1 MNAPDVAFLGVCDRA
16 IQITNGELYSTKQ
29 NILGLKS
36 VIMSSIYPLNIS
48 GLHLVFAVYDP
59 FNFKP
64 ARIVFLSSS
73 GEEQL
78 CIDIN
83 LLQTN
88 DSSLEN
94 KVDPETINDKNIF
107 CTPTANIIF
116 QNQYPVWSLLTME
129 INNTGFAIEKPGQY
143 KVILRRED
151 FEVSLGCLSF
161 GYVPAEP
168 LTEDR
173 VAAIKSNPNAARAIK
188 VSISCNKCN
197 RKLSV
202 YCAIERKKEE
212 EVDGVMWYKDLTDS
226 YLCKC
231 KKTIIDLKYLRN
243 LHVLLGE
250 PMGINNEI
258 SFTKF
263 YELDSLNK
271 IYHQFN
277 SLVSQDPTEE
287 KLQLCLENNPIILHQ
302 FSPRKIFFKSPILT
316 KYNTDI
322 VILNHKK
329 ELLLIE
335 LEKSGTRL
343 LTKNGG
349 IASALQ
355 HPLDQVRDWL
365 HMTDEHRIA
374 VLECI
379 GLKSEEVSSVK
390 GIVIAGRDLGYEP
403 EHLRKLKWTDF
414 GRINFFTYND
424 LLGSLS
430 TLINTFGNI

>member
-188 VSISCNKCN
+188 VSIS
-197 RKLSV
+197 
-202 YCAIERKKEE
+202 
-212 EVDGVMWYKDLTDS
+212 
-226 YLCKC
+226 
-231 KKTIIDLKYLRN
+231 
-243 LHVLLGE
+243 
-250 PMGINNEI
+250 
-258 SFTKF
+258 
-263 YELDSLNK
+263 
-271 IYHQFN
+271 
-277 SLVSQDPTEE
+277 
-287 KLQLCLENNPIILHQ
+287 
-302 FSPRKIFFKSPILT
+302 
-316 KYNTDI
+316 
-322 VILNHKK
+322 
-329 ELLLIE
+329 
-335 LEKSGTRL
+335 
-343 LTKNGG
+343 
-349 IASALQ
+349 
-355 HPLDQVRDWL
+355 
-365 HMTDEHRIA
+365 
-374 VLECI
+374 
-379 GLKSEEVSSVK
+379 
-390 GIVIAGRDLGYEP
+390 
-403 EHLRKLKWTDF
+403 
-414 GRINFFTYND
+414 
-424 LLGSLS
+424 
-430 TLINTFGNI
+430 